1 MRILGYALMFAALGG
16 ALVSCSDDED
26 IDVTP
31 GPGEASGGAAD
42 AGASSTSGGSD
53 TGGRPATGGAVN
65 ASGQAG
71 AAATSG
77 GSDGGTDSATGG
89 VGAEAGE
96 TSAPGGSGGSGGSS
110 GEDFPSSCGKLLG
123 FSECDPVTGFPCGLE
138 AGETCDLEVML
149 GAYTC
154 FEGPND
160 ATFCGSCDPELGEFC
175 GAGTTCNF
183 DYPRCERYCCDDS
196 DCASGTCLRNPF
208 ALEDDNEAA
217 LVGVCAEEAEALCTA
232 GEGEGGAG
240 AGGASSGGASDET
253 AGSGGAG

>member
-26 IDVTP
+26 IDTP
-31 GPGEASGGAAD
+31 GPGEATGGAAD
-42 AGASSTSGGSD
+42 AGAPSTSSGSD

-65 ASGQAG
+65 AGGQAG
-71 AAATSG
+71 AETTTG
-77 GSDGGTDSATGG
+77 GSDGGADSATGG
-89 VGAEAGE
+89 ASAGAAGD
-96 TSAPGGSGGSGGSS
+96 TSAPGGSGGSGAGD
-110 GEDFPSSCGKLLG
+110 EFPSSCGKLLG
-123 FSECDPVTGFPCGLE
+123 FSECDPVSGFPCDLE
-138 AGETCDLEVML
+138 AGETCDFEVML
-149 GAYTC
+149 GAYAC

-160 ATFCGSCDPELGEFC
+160 ATFCGSCDPDLGEFC

-183 DYPRCERYCCDDS
+183 DYLRCERYCCDDS

-208 ALEDDNEAA
+208 QLEQDDEAA

-240 AGGASSGGASDET
+240 AGGAGSGGASEEV

>member
-1 MRILGYALMFAALGG
+1 MFAALGG

-26 IDVTP
+26 IDAP
-31 GPGEASGGAAD
+31 GPGEATGGAAD
-42 AGASSTSGGSD
+42 AGAPSTSGGSD
-53 TGGRPATGGAVN
+53 TGGLPATGGAVN
-65 ASGQAG
+65 AGGQAG
-71 AAATSG
+71 AESTTG
-77 GSDGGTDSATGG
+77 GSDGGADSATGG
-89 VGAEAGE
+89 ASAGEAGE
-96 TSAPGGSGGSGGSS
+96 TSATGGSS
-110 GEDFPSSCGKLLG
+110 GGFPSSCGKLLG
-123 FSECDPVTGFPCGLE
+123 FSECDPVTGFPCDLE

-160 ATFCGSCDPELGEFC
+160 ATFCGSCDPDLGEFC

-183 DYPRCERYCCDDS
+183 DYPRCEHYCCDDS

-217 LVGVCAEEAEALCTA
+217 RVGVCAEEAEAMCTA
-232 GEGEGGAG
+232 DGEDGEGGAG
-240 AGGASSGGASDET
+240 AGGAGSSGAGEEF